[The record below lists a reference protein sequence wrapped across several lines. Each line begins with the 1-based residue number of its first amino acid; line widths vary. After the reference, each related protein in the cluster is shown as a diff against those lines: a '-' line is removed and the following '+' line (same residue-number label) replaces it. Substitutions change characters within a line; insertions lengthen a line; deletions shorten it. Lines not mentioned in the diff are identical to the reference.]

1 MKSKIEQAVRT
12 IDSGLSITGIEPVSG
27 GSISTAY
34 RARTSEGDFFVK
46 WHEEAPQD
54 FFRQEAAGLDFIRG
68 TAGLYVPKVYTW
80 SKKYIVM
87 EFVSGEK
94 SRQAEERLGSGIAE
108 LHSQTG
114 SFYGLEEDNF
124 IGELPQVNGWEE
136 DWLLFFREKRLKPQL
151 DLARSMGRLTL
162 QRERNAY
169 DIMSRLSEWVPSK
182 GAPVKVHGDLWGGN
196 WIGGPGGLPCV
207 MDPAVFYGDREFDI
221 AFTYLFGGF
230 SEAFYSSYESVYP
243 LSKEFEDRRPLYQL
257 YYLLV
262 HLNIFGETYGAS
274 VDQVLQRYARV
285 NK

>member
-1 MKSKIEQAVRT
+1 MKSKIEQAVQT
-12 IDSGLSITGIEPVSG
+12 IDSGLSIIGIEPVSG

-34 RARTSEGDFFVK
+34 RVRTSEGDFFVK

-54 FFRQEAAGLDFIRG
+54 FFKQEAAGLDFIRG
-68 TAGLYVPKVYTW
+68 TEGLYIPKVHTW

-94 SRQAEERLGSGIAE
+94 NREAEELLGAGIAA

-169 DIMSRLSEWVPSK
+169 DIMSRLSEWIPSK

-196 WIGGPGGLPCV
+196 WIGGPGGIPCV

-230 SEAFYSSYESVYP
+230 SDAFYNSYESIYP
-243 LSKEFEDRRPLYQL
+243 FSKEFEERKPLYQL

-262 HLNIFGETYGAS
+262 HLNIFGESYGAS
-274 VDQVLQRYARV
+274 VDKVLQHYSKV